1 MKPSIFAILSCALAA
16 CALAQDNHW
25 YSHLVSTYRA
35 PRMLAA
41 DFSNSP
47 RVDSLIRAGILYLSL
62 QDAIALAIE
71 NNLDVEFERFALP
84 IAQTDLLRARGGG
97 LLRGINLA
105 IGEAPSGIGAP
116 VEPLVTA
123 FAPTGS
129 TPTPTFAPNL
139 TTFTPAITPQSFAN
153 NAVVT
158 SVGVLPAIT
167 TAQTGIDITGAAAL
181 SAGPPVPQFDPVLT
195 IGQNWQ
201 HETVPELTAFNSG
214 LPTFVATSSTTTIG
228 YSQGFS
234 SGAQLTTG
242 FNSVG
247 EHVNATNYIL
257 NPFNTSTLNATFV
270 QPLLRGFGPAVN
282 RRFIRIAR
290 NNLETSD
297 LLFLQQLIATVYGTV
312 RLYEDLVS
320 LGEDVK
326 VKEETLA
333 LAERLYRDNRSQVE
347 HGTLAAVELTRAQA
361 SVASARQDLAYSRGY
376 FAQQELILKTFLT
389 RRGTADPEVRS
400 ARIETTTPIDVPSME
415 PVRPAEDCVVE
426 ALHKRPELGEAR
438 LQIENSRIA
447 LRGSRNELLP
457 EMDLVASGQNTS
469 LSGQRNPFAGPTA
482 LPPAPGTIGG
492 FGTSLEQIF
501 SGRYPTYSIGVQL
514 SVPLRN
520 RIARADVARDE
531 IQIRQWDIRR
541 QQLENQIRL
550 EVEADVVALTQARAA
565 LDAAS
570 EARGLQEQSLKIE
583 LEKYA
588 VGLSTTFLV
597 IQYQTFLAQAR
608 STEVAARNVYAK
620 ARAAL
625 ERATGT
631 IVEDHGINFQEALR
645 GFLSH

>member
-1 MKPSIFAILSCALAA
+1 MKAPIFAIVCCALAT
-16 CALAQDNHW
+16 CALAEDNHW
-25 YSHLVSTYRA
+25 YRHLASTYYR
-35 PRMLAA
+35 PRPLPT

-47 RVDSLIRAGILYLSL
+47 RLETLIRAGILYLSL
-62 QDAIALAIE
+62 HDAIALAIE

-84 IAQTDLLRARGGG
+84 IAQTDILRAKGGG
-97 LLRGINLA
+97 LLRGITLA
-105 IGEAPSGIGAP
+105 VGEAPSGIGGP
-116 VEPLVTA
+116 VAPLVTGVS
-123 FAPTGS
+123 PTGS
-129 TPTPTFAPNL
+129 TPAPTFTPNL
-139 TTFTPAITPQSFAN
+139 STFVPAITPQSFAN
-153 NAVVT
+153 GAVVT
-158 SVGVLPAIT
+158 SVGVLPAIAT
-167 TAQTGIDITGAAAL
+167 TQTGIDITGAAAL
-181 SAGPPVPQFDPVLT
+181 SLGPPVPQFDPLLT
-195 IGQNWQ
+195 IGQTWQ
-201 HETVPELTAFNSG
+201 HQTIPELTVFSSG
-214 LPTFVATSSTTTIG
+214 LSTFVASNSSTTFG

-234 SGAQLTTG
+234 SGAQLTAG
-242 FNSVG
+242 FNSLR

-257 NPFNTSTLNATFV
+257 NPFDSSTFSATFI
-270 QPLLRGFGPAVN
+270 QPLLRGFGTAMN

-320 LGEDVK
+320 LGEDVR

-333 LAERLYRDNRSQVE
+333 LAERLYRDNHSQVE
-347 HGTLAAVELTRAQA
+347 HGTLAPVELTRAQA
-361 SVASARQDLAYSRGY
+361 SVASAREDLAYARGY
-376 FAQQELILKTFLT
+376 FVQQELILKTYLT
-389 RRGTADPEVRS
+389 RRGTADPAVRA
-400 ARIETTTPIDVPSME
+400 ARIETTTPLDVPTLE
-415 PVRPAEDCVVE
+415 PVRPAEDYVVE
-426 ALHKRPELGEAR
+426 ALRKRPELGQAR
-438 LQIENSRIA
+438 LQIENSHIA

-457 EMDLVASGQNTS
+457 ALDLVASGQNTS
-469 LSGQRNPFAGPTA
+469 LAGRRNPFAGPTA

-492 FGTSLEQIF
+492 FGTNLEQIF
-501 SGRYPTYSIGVQL
+501 TGRYPTYSIGVQL
-514 SVPLRN
+514 SLPLRN
-520 RIARADVARDE
+520 RIAGADVARDE

-565 LDAAS
+565 LDAAT
-570 EARGLQEQSLKIE
+570 EARMLQEQSVRIE

-608 STEVAARNVYAK
+608 STEVASRNVYVK

-631 IVEDHGINFQEALR
+631 IVEDHGISLQEALR

>member
-1 MKPSIFAILSCALAA
+1 MKPSTFAIISCALAT
-16 CALAQDNHW
+16 CALAQDNQW
-25 YSHLVSTYRA
+25 YNRLISAYRA
-35 PRMLAA
+35 PRMLSP

-62 QDAIALAIE
+62 PDAIALAIE

-84 IAQTDLLRARGGG
+84 IAQTDILRAKGGG
-97 LLRGINLA
+97 LLRGITLA
-105 IGEAPSGIGAP
+105 VGEAPTGIGGP
-116 VEPLVTA
+116 VSPLVTA
-123 FAPTGS
+123 VAPTGT
-129 TPTPTFAPNL
+129 TPVPAFTPSLTTFAPS
-139 TTFTPAITPQSFAN
+139 ITPQSLAN
-153 NAVVT
+153 GAVVT

-167 TAQTGIDITGAAAL
+167 TTQTGIDITGAAAL
-181 SAGPPVPQFDPVLT
+181 SLGPPVPQFDPVLSV
-195 IGQNWQ
+195 GQTWQ
-201 HETVPELTAFNSG
+201 HESIPELTAFNSG
-214 LPTFVATSSTTTIG
+214 LPTFVASSSNTTIG
-228 YSQGFS
+228 YTQGFS
-234 SGAQLTTG
+234 SGAQLTAG
-242 FNSVG
+242 FSSIG

-257 NPFNTSTLNATFV
+257 NPFNTSTLSATFV

-361 SVASARQDLAYSRGY
+361 SVASAREDLAYSRGY
-376 FAQQELILKTFLT
+376 FAQQELILKTYLT
-389 RRGTADPEVRS
+389 RRGTADPAVRS
-400 ARIETTTPIDVPSME
+400 ARIETTTPLDIPALE
-415 PVRPAEDCVVE
+415 PVRPAEDYVVE
-426 ALHKRPELGEAR
+426 ALQKRPELGEAR
-438 LQIENSRIA
+438 LQIANSQIA

-457 EMDLVASGQNTS
+457 ELDFVASGQNTS
-469 LSGQRNPFAGPTA
+469 LAGQINPFAGPTA

-492 FGTSLEQIF
+492 FGTNLEQIF
-501 SGRYPTYSIGVQL
+501 SGRYPTYSVGFQL
-514 SVPLRN
+514 SLPLRN
-520 RIARADVARDE
+520 RIAQADVARDE

-541 QQLENQIRL
+541 QQLENQVRL

-565 LDAAS
+565 LDAAT
-570 EARGLQEQSLKIE
+570 EARTLQAQSLKIE

-608 STEVAARNVYAK
+608 STEVAARNVYVK